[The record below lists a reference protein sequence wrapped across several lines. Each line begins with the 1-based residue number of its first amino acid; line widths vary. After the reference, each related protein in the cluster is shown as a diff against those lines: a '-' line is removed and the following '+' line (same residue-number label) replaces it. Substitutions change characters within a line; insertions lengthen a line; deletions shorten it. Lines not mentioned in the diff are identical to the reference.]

1 MEQKIAVYCRV
12 SDITQNDSIQNQ
24 LATIDTYCKQHGY
37 IYDTPFIDAGKS
49 GTGFAQRKAF
59 LKLLKYEGIDWIA
72 KYECFTLNKQVQP
85 KYPIIVCKSSSRF
98 GRNLDSI
105 KVLQLLNRQEVQV
118 IFIEDGQ
125 EITNMLDPSTNLVS
139 SINAVVNANFSIQN
153 SQRVKNGM
161 LESSRK
167 GQVLTSNTIF
177 GYNYNKNTR
186 ELEIIEEQAEIIKYI
201 FDSYI
206 NGLGYKRIAD
216 TLNNQGHRTKQGKN
230 FQPELVAYIIQNEK
244 YAGLNVRGKYKKS
257 KIQGDTRAKKTAK
270 ENWIITE
277 NIPAIISLDTFN
289 KANELRLS
297 KKSNN
302 RGKYKGTTPLAG
314 KIKCLKCGHFYNLNY
329 YTNSTGD
336 KIYYYVCWGK
346 KFKSKKYCDNKN
358 LYVHTIQQLIDDT
371 FINSLVFR
379 NKKLR
384 LNSISTTIKD
394 LNNKVNNYNKEQ
406 QEALKSRVIQAKN
419 SKSKLLDLLINNNI
433 SQQDFDFK
441 NNELDKEL
449 AQLQI
454 QIEELEG
461 GAEDKLKKLKDLHT
475 KIGKIPISKHY
486 TQEEIYNMIQ
496 QIKVLD
502 NKLTVTINI
511 NGITFTEELEY

>member
-1 MEQKIAVYCRV
+1 MEQKVAVYCRV
-12 SDITQNDSIQNQ
+12 SDISQNDSIQNQ
-24 LATIDTYCKQHGY
+24 LATIDTYCQQHGY

-59 LKLLKYEGIDWIA
+59 LKLLKCEGIDWIS
-72 KYECFTLNKQVQP
+72 KYECFSLNKQVQP
-85 KYPIIVCKSSSRF
+85 KYPILICKSSSRF

-161 LESSRK
+161 LQGSRN
-167 GQVLTSNTIF
+167 GNILTSNSIY
-177 GYNYNKNTR
+177 GYNYNKNTKQ
-186 ELEIIEEQAEIIKYI
+186 LEIIPAQAEIIRWI

-216 TLNNQGHRTKQGKN
+216 TLNRQGHRTKQGKE
-230 FQPELVAYIIQNEK
+230 FKGELIAYIIQNEK
-244 YAGLNVRGKYKKS
+244 YAGLNVRNKYKKS
-257 KIQGDTRAKKTAK
+257 KIQGDTRAKKK
-270 ENWIITE
+270 DKSEWIITE
-277 NIPAIISLDTFN
+277 NIPAIIDLDTFN
-289 KANELRLS
+289 KANEIRLS
-297 KKSNN
+297 KQSAN
-302 RGKYKGTTPLAG
+302 RGKYKGSTPLAG

-336 KIYYYVCWGK
+336 KIYFYVCWGK

-358 LYVHTIQQLIDDT
+358 LYVHTILELIDDT

-384 LNSISTTIKD
+384 LNRIATTIKD
-394 LNNKVNNYNKEQ
+394 LNNQVTNYTTQYKQ
-406 QEALKSRVIQAKN
+406 QLQSRVTALHGNKSR
-419 SKSKLLDLLINNNI
+419 LLDLLINNSI
-433 SQQDFDFK
+433 KQEDFDFK

-475 KIGKIPISKHY
+475 KISKIPINKTY
-486 TQEEIYNMIQ
+486 TQEQIYNMIQ

-502 NKLTVTINI
+502 NKLQVTINI